1 MGLKRPN
8 PTDQENQ
15 VFGQGIKASEIGVRV
30 VLYARVSTPDQQVT
44 LPMLLSSSNSL

>member
-15 VFGQGIKASEIGVRV
+15 VFRQGIKASKLVSVG
-30 VLYARVSTPDQQVT
+30 LYARVSTPDQQT